1 MLAEFVHESMT
12 MEPAHIGAG
21 YRSAGL
27 PREES
32 AIKRRLPRPSEPRL
46 HTTGSIEEPE
56 AVEASAKVERGGES
70 EPETS
75 IPLDTSADFS
85 GSLVPLQVRVPSD
98 LRNSL
103 KLLSHTTGQSMSEI
117 VLRCLTTNEVVHR
130 AWCQFKR
137 AKRSA

>member
-1 MLAEFVHESMT
+1 MLADFAHEDMSV
-12 MEPAHIGAG
+12 EPTHISAG

-27 PREES
+27 PREET

-56 AVEASAKVERGGES
+56 AVEASAKTERNGET
-70 EPETS
+70 EPES
-75 IPLDTSADFS
+75 NAPLDTSADFS

-130 AWCQFKR
+130 GWIQFKR